1 MKTGVLLEIGAYSDV
16 AGLKPVRH
24 AWRVTASPAAELFLI
39 GFKCFGVSKNVR
51 TEIARLQIAGE
62 YTKSCHVTAPCVQHH
77 GTQVAQRK
85 MFDNTETS

>member
-24 AWRVTASPAAELFLI
+24 AWRVTASPVAELFLI
-39 GFKCFGVSKNVR
+39 GFECFGVSKNVR

-62 YTKSCHVTAPCVQHH
+62 YTKSCHVTAPCVEHD
-77 GTQVAQRK
+77 GTQGAQRK
-85 MFDNTETS
+85 SFDNAETS